1 MQESSFLEPLPP
13 KSVRGV
19 TLFERINRLS
29 VMRELIQTSK
39 VVNLEIFDRNSL
51 KKEQK
56 YKENTL
62 LIDQPK
68 PNRSSYPVHLE
79 PLKKEDSVGPMVKI
93 SPPEENLKEEMI
105 NMQDLKENYDLGNQN
120 YFMNKMRKSLLKND
134 ENSRNSKND
143 ENSINN
149 EKSLKI
155 SRNDENLKN
164 YENSKN
170 IDEIDLD
177 FTIQTRKRKRSL
189 IYSRHGVNEL
199 VILSSRNEMPNNKD
213 AFSFPKSPPTTIT
226 TTIETLKPKTSRI
239 FYYFFCEVRS
249 KISIFFQNFAK
260 KLGKIQKDCI
270 SSFTKVL
277 TAKEDLREIDLSTQK
292 SQYVLLPT
300 SFFQRNWDL
309 LILFCI
315 FSEFLL
321 IPLKIAFSLDK
332 NSIFLTFLDC
342 LVLLA
347 SVLDILLNFKTAY
360 LNSRGVLELN
370 PRKIASRYRTSFLFF
385 DLCATFP
392 INLAF
397 QIYILTNHES
407 SDLFNETRESSDY
420 FRLIL
425 LYKIL
430 RFSRLSRIM
439 SRFDENTLYNPA
451 IVRITKSTIGLMF
464 LWHWI
469 ACFYW
474 FIAISEGFSQNS
486 WTPDPAFLYK
496 AAVSQYNYSLLWAVT
511 VTVGIGVN
519 IAPYSNIE
527 LIYSSLV
534 IVIGVAL
541 YGILLGST
549 SSAFLS
555 IDDQDADLRKQLDSL
570 NNFMRKKKVSFDLQ
584 KRIEENLKYLWSS
597 QQTLNVSN
605 QWFLEGV
612 HSLLKLE
619 LCIHLNKQY
628 LDKIP
633 MFKNISFDC
642 LVFLLNL
649 LESRIYLPEEF
660 VICEGSYSQNLYFI
674 QTGILEVI
682 DKRNSTRVRLYDGD
696 FFGEQSLFVL
706 KKKTTDVK
714 CLSYSELLIISKN
727 ALAEI
732 IRKFP
737 DFAINLFNYLKNK
750 DQMKNDG
757 KNNAKRYWVVAA
769 HAYEIAKFLKREDP
783 GIFFE
788 DLFVQKKKKE
798 GEEREV
804 IKKKVVDAFQMK

>member
-1 MQESSFLEPLPP
+1 MQEPSFLEPLPQ
-13 KSVRGV
+13 KSARGI

-29 VMRELIQTSK
+29 VMRDLIQTSK
-39 VVNLEIFDRNSL
+39 VVDLEIFDRISL

-56 YKENTL
+56 QKENTL
-62 LIDQPK
+62 IKDQPK
-68 PNRSSYPVHLE
+68 QNGLSSPVHHE
-79 PLKKEDSVGPMVKI
+79 SYKNEDSLGPKIKI
-93 SPPEENLKEEMI
+93 SPPEENLKEEII
-105 NMQDLKENYDLGNQN
+105 NMQDLNEHYDLGNQN

-134 ENSRNSKND
+134 ENSRSPKNDENSKYKEKSLKIEENSKND
-143 ENSINN
+143 ENS
-149 EKSLKI
+149 K
-155 SRNDENLKN
+155 NL
-164 YENSKN
+164 E
-170 IDEIDLD
+170 EIDLD

-189 IYSRHGVNEL
+189 VYSRHGINEL
-199 VILSSRNEMPNNKD
+199 VILSSRNETAINKEG
-213 AFSFPKSPPTTIT
+213 FSFPKAPTSIT
-226 TTIETLKPKTSRI
+226 TTIEALKPKNSRI
-239 FYYFFCEVRS
+239 LYDFFCELRL
-249 KISIFFQNFAK
+249 KISIFFQTFSK
-260 KLGKIQKDCI
+260 KLEKIQKDCL

-309 LILFCI
+309 LILLCI

-321 IPLKIAFSLDK
+321 IPLKISFSLDK

-370 PRKIASRYRTSFLFF
+370 PRNISLRYRKYFLFF

-392 INLAF
+392 LNLAF
-397 QIYILTNHES
+397 QIYILTNPES
-407 SDLFNETRESSDY
+407 SEIFNETRESSDY

-430 RFSRLSRIM
+430 RFSRLSRIL

-519 IAPYSNIE
+519 IAPHTNLE

-732 IRKFP
+732 IKKFP

-750 DQMKNDG
+750 DQMKNG
-757 KNNAKRYWVVAA
+757 AKNNAKGYWVVAA

-783 GIFFE
+783 AIYFE
-788 DLFVQKKKKE
+788 DLFVQKKKE
-798 GEEREV
+798 GEEKEE